1 MTPATPTPQTAKPDT
16 TPRWRRVLRHPVVH
30 MLAAALAMLLSLALS
45 FALME
50 ALLPKGVRVAWP
62 NLVAALACALGY
74 WTYANRIERREVTE
88 LSSDGALAEWSRGAG
103 LGVLLGLLTLAPLW
117 GGGVY
122 RIEGFGDG
130 FQLIKQVPEM
140 LLVSVFEEL
149 LIRGVIFRI
158 AEQAWGSRRALV
170 LSTIIFVAA
179 HLPGE
184 ISLLGALVTAAASL
198 ALTAAFQ
205 ISQRLWLPMGMHF
218 AWNYLFSAVFSVP
231 VSGHE
236 AKGWMEGSMNGP
248 GWLSGGA
255 YGVEASAIALLV
267 WAVAGALLLR
277 QAHARGRRMPALH
290 RAAHSLGATGIARR
304 LEVETVDSPAVGRDG
319 EAAGNHTVRGR

>member
-1 MTPATPTPQTAKPDT
+1 MTPTTPIPPPAKPET
-16 TPRWRRVLRHPVVH
+16 TPRWRRVLRHPVAC
-30 MLAAALAMLLSLALS
+30 MLAASLAMFLALALS

-50 ALLPKGVRVAWP
+50 SLLPKENLVAWP
-62 NLVAALACALGY
+62 NLLAALACALGY
-74 WTYANRIERREVTE
+74 WAYVNRVECREVTE
-88 LSSDGALAEWSRGAG
+88 LSGSGALAEWSRGAG

-117 GGGVY
+117 ALGVY

-130 FQLIKQVPEM
+130 FQLINQAPEM

-170 LSTIIFVAA
+170 LSTGIFVAA

-184 ISLLGALVTAAASL
+184 ISLLGVLVTAAASL
-198 ALTAAFQ
+198 AFTAAFQ
-205 ISQRLWLPMGMHF
+205 VSRRLWWPIGMHF

-236 AKGWMEGSMNGP
+236 AKGWLHGSLDGP
-248 GWLSGGA
+248 EWLSGGA
-255 YGVEASAIALLV
+255 YGVEASAMALLV

-277 QAHARGRRMPALH
+277 QAHTRGRFKA
-290 RAAHSLGATGIARR
+290 
-304 LEVETVDSPAVGRDG
+304 
-319 EAAGNHTVRGR
+319 

>member
-1 MTPATPTPQTAKPDT
+1 
-16 TPRWRRVLRHPVVH
+16 

-50 ALLPKGVRVAWP
+50 ALLPKDVRVAWP

-74 WTYANRIERREVTE
+74 WAYANRIERREVTE

-117 GGGVY
+117 ALGVY
-122 RIEGFGDG
+122 RIEGFGVA

-184 ISLLGALVTAAASL
+184 INLLGALVTAAASL

-205 ISQRLWLPMGMHF
+205 VSRRLWLPMGMHF
-218 AWNYLFSAVFSVP
+218 AWNYLFSAVFSLR
-231 VSGHE
+231 VSGHQ
-236 AKGWMEGSMNGP
+236 AKGWLHGSMNGP

-267 WAVAGALLLR
+267 WAVAGALLLH
-277 QAHARGRRMPALH
+277 QAHTRGSLMPALH
-290 RAAHSLGATGIARR
+290 RAARGPAAAWITRR
-304 LEVETVDSPAVGRDG
+304 SDVERVDPTTAGRDG
-319 EAAGNHTVRGR
+319 EVARNHTVRGG

>member
-1 MTPATPTPQTAKPDT
+1 MTPTTPIPSPAKPET
-16 TPRWRRVLRHPVVH
+16 TPRWRRVLRHPVAR
-30 MLAAALAMLLSLALS
+30 MLAASLAMFLALALS

-50 ALLPKGVRVAWP
+50 SLLPKDNLVAWP

-74 WTYANRIERREVTE
+74 WAYVNRVERREVTE
-88 LSSDGALAEWSRGAG
+88 LSGSGALAEWACGAG
-103 LGVLLGLLTLAPLW
+103 LGLMLGLLTLAPLW
-117 GGGVY
+117 GLGVY
-122 RIEGFGDG
+122 RIEGVGDG
-130 FQLIKQVPEM
+130 FQLIKQMPEM

-170 LSTIIFVAA
+170 LSTVIFVAA

-184 ISLLGALVTAAASL
+184 ISLLGVLVTAAASL
-198 ALTAAFQ
+198 AFTAAYQ
-205 ISQRLWLPMGMHF
+205 VSRRLWWPIGMHF

-236 AKGWMEGSMNGP
+236 AKGWLHGSLDGP
-248 GWLSGGA
+248 EWLSGGA
-255 YGVEASAIALLV
+255 YGVEASAMALLV

-277 QAHARGRRMPALH
+277 QAHTRGRFKA
-290 RAAHSLGATGIARR
+290 
-304 LEVETVDSPAVGRDG
+304 
-319 EAAGNHTVRGR
+319 

>member
-1 MTPATPTPQTAKPDT
+1 MQPTPHIPQPAEPDAS
-16 TPRWRRVLRHPVVH
+16 PRWRKVLRHPIAR
-30 MLAAALAMLLSLALS
+30 MLTALLAMFLALALS

-50 ALLPKGVRVAWP
+50 SLLPKDNLVAWP

-74 WTYANRIERREVTE
+74 WAYVNRVERREVTE
-88 LSSDGALAEWSRGAG
+88 LGGSGALNEWARGAG

-117 GGGVY
+117 GLGVY
-122 RIEGFGDG
+122 RIEALGDG
-130 FQLIKQVPEM
+130 SPLLKQMPEM

-170 LSTIIFVAA
+170 LSAVVFVAA

-184 ISLLGALVTAAASL
+184 ISLMGMLVTAAASL
-198 ALTAAFQ
+198 AFTAAFQ
-205 ISQRLWLPMGMHF
+205 LSRRLWLPMGMHF

-236 AKGWMEGSMNGP
+236 AKGWLRGSMSGP
-248 GWLSGGA
+248 DWLSGGA
-255 YGVEASAIALLV
+255 YGVEASAAALLV
-267 WAVAGALLLR
+267 WAVASALLLR
-277 QAHARGRRMPALH
+277 RAHARGQFVTRLH
-290 RAAHSLGATGIARR
+290 
-304 LEVETVDSPAVGRDG
+304 SP
-319 EAAGNHTVRGR
+319 T

>member
-1 MTPATPTPQTAKPDT
+1 MLPTPHISGPANPDPS
-16 TPRWRRVLRHPVVH
+16 PRWGRVLRHPLAR
-30 MLAAALAMLLSLALS
+30 MLAASLAMFLALALS

-50 ALLPKGVRVAWP
+50 SLLPKDTLIAWP

-74 WTYANRIERREVTE
+74 WAYANRVERREVTE
-88 LSSDGALAEWSRGAG
+88 LSGSGALAEWARGAG

-117 GGGVY
+117 GLGIY
-122 RIEGFGDG
+122 RIEGLGDS
-130 FQLIKQVPEM
+130 FPLLKQMPEM

-170 LSTIIFVAA
+170 LSTAVFVAA

-184 ISLLGALVTAAASL
+184 ISLTGVLVTAAASL
-198 ALTAAFQ
+198 AFTAAYQ
-205 ISQRLWLPMGMHF
+205 ISRRLWLPMGMHF

-236 AKGWMEGSMNGP
+236 AKGWLHGSMSGP
-248 GWLSGGA
+248 EWLSGGA
-255 YGVEASAIALLV
+255 YGVEASATALLV
-267 WAVAGALLLR
+267 WALAAALLLR
-277 QAHARGRRMPALH
+277 RAHTRGNFVPRLQ
-290 RAAHSLGATGIARR
+290 HSK
-304 LEVETVDSPAVGRDG
+304 
-319 EAAGNHTVRGR
+319 

>member
-1 MTPATPTPQTAKPDT
+1 MTPATPTPQPAKPDPS
-16 TPRWRRVLRHPVVH
+16 PRWRRVLRHPVVH

-74 WTYANRIERREVTE
+74 WAYANRIERREVTE

-117 GGGVY
+117 GLGVY

-184 ISLLGALVTAAASL
+184 ISLLGALVTTAASL
-198 ALTAAFQ
+198 AHT
-205 ISQRLWLPMGMHF
+205 S
-218 AWNYLFSAVFSVP
+218 SAM
-231 VSGHE
+231 
-236 AKGWMEGSMNGP
+236 A
-248 GWLSGGA
+248 
-255 YGVEASAIALLV
+255 EAST
-267 WAVAGALLLR
+267 
-277 QAHARGRRMPALH
+277 P
-290 RAAHSLGATGIARR
+290 
-304 LEVETVDSPAVGRDG
+304 
-319 EAAGNHTVRGR
+319 